1 MIKKRLQKV
10 RKTDFLDNP
19 FFILAL
25 FTGLLFENTA
35 IMDSI
40 KNTDRIRS
48 KIGFALSYG
57 EKN

>member
-1 MIKKRLQKV
+1 MIWA
-10 RKTDFLDNP
+10 F

-35 IMDSI
+35 IIDSI
-40 KNTDRIRS
+40 KNIDRIRS